1 MSYALSIVIPTFNE
15 SENIEPLLARLD
27 AALTGERW
35 EVLFVDDDSPDGTAE
50 RVTRIG
56 RQRGNVRCL
65 KRIGRRGL
73 TSACIEGFAAA
84 SAGFIAVMDADLQH
98 DETLLPR
105 MLAVVRAADAEL
117 VVASRYMPGGSP
129 GDFSPLRAIV
139 SRAGSWAA
147 QRLLGVQLTD
157 PMSGFFMFRRDLLA
171 RSTLARVEGR
181 GFKLL
186 LDLIGSTRKPIATR
200 ELPYRFGRRRA
211 GTSKFSLR
219 IGWDF
224 LRLLYRQRLQARRR

>member
-1 MSYALSIVIPTFNE
+1 MDYALSIVVPTFNE
-15 SENIEPLLARLD
+15 SENIEPLLAGLD
-27 AALTGERW
+27 AALAGERW
-35 EVLFVDDDSPDGTAE
+35 EVLFIDDDSPDGTGE

-56 RQRGNVRCL
+56 RLRGNVRCL
-65 KRIGRRGL
+65 KRLGRRGL

-84 SAGFIAVMDADLQH
+84 SARFIAVMDADLQH

-105 MLAVVRAADAEL
+105 MLALLNAGDAEL

-129 GDFSPLRAIV
+129 GDLPLPRALI
-139 SRAGSWAA
+139 SRAGGWAA
-147 QRLLGVQLTD
+147 RRLLGVQLTD

-171 RSTLARVEGR
+171 RSTLAELEGR

-186 LDLIGSTRKPIATR
+186 LDLIGSIRKPIATR

-211 GTSKFSLR
+211 GTSKFTLR

-224 LRLLYRQRLQARRR
+224 LRLLYRQHLQARRR